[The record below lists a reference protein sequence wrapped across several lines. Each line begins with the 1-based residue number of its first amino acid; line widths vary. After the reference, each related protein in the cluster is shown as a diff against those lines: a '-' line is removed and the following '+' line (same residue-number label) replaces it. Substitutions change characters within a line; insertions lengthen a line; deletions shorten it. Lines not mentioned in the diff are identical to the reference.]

1 MTSQRMVN
9 HIMSMDA
16 ADIRHAVM
24 DPMMMGM
31 GVMLAM
37 AGAYIAMV
45 MSEVNAA
52 NAAAFALAAG

>member
-1 MTSQRMVN
+1 MVN

-31 GVMLAM
+31 GAMLAM

-45 MSEVNAA
+45 MSEINAA